1 MQEKIFGFYE
11 KIGKKLKI
19 SVEKEENRINLSTE
33 KGGRIIIH
41 LLSKPKKNFMN
52 YFFRKT
58 TRKKIK
64 KITEEEC
71 KQIVLDTLTDIQIY
85 QSKRGRFLSVE
96 ENIWEKIKEEVWEQ
110 IKEDIIENRT
120 FFYEYQMNNT
130 YCQSFIFSII
140 KSSKKGVL
148 K

>member
-71 KQIVLDTLTDIQIY
+71 KQIVLDRLTDIQIY

-96 ENIWEKIKEEVWEQ
+96 ENIWEK